1 MVEVLRLLFE
11 TNFFTIDRSFFTWQK
26 HSCRKGMHLRYSYRI
41 LKNKQTKKTSW
52 AICTSCSQ
60 MSDFISP
67 DPPQVILLFLRGD
80 LKMSV
85 ELWRKQVNKRPNTC
99 WTFVD
104 AIIEIKRVIISAHV
118 SKATP
123 NRANGGT
130 STLAGGRGG
139 GLVFKQFTLI

>member
-1 MVEVLRLLFE
+1 MFEVLQLLFE
-11 TNFFTIDRSFFTWQK
+11 TNFFTIGRSFFTWQK
-26 HSCRKGMHLRYSYRI
+26 HSCKKGMHLRYSYRN

-67 DPPQVILLFLRGD
+67 GHLALSWREIRKCLLNYGGNRLTRG
-80 LKMSV
+80 
-85 ELWRKQVNKRPNTC
+85 QNTC
-99 WTFVD
+99 WTFFD
-104 AIIEIKRVIISAHV
+104 AIIEIKRVIFSAHV

-130 STLAGGRGG
+130 LTLAGVGG
-139 GLVFKQFTLI
+139 GGYWFSRSLL